1 MKKTVVLYPGL
12 LVSHFTP
19 MIELA
24 DVFTEHGYAVA
35 VALIN
40 PSVKEDDTAFTTV
53 VARAMSSKTSLSFH
67 VLPLIPR
74 PPSLAFRGII
84 VETVI
89 NYFDTVRRNN
99 AHLHDFLSSVQGLH
113 AVVVDSTCGLAIEV
127 VRKLGVP
134 AYQFYPSD
142 AGALAVDLQIR
153 SLRAGSMKL
162 GGDGTLVEFLGVPP
176 MPASHAT
183 DIFGQPVGE
192 KVDKDLEVLMTEVT
206 RAMAEFSGIVINTFV
221 SLEERALRAL
231 HDDLRRSLPGG
242 MVLPPVY
249 TVGPLV
255 DKAGAVDKSIAVL
268 GNHQEQQLREIAAG
282 LDKSG
287 HRFLWVVRAPST
299 QHLDALLPEGFR
311 ARTRGRGLVVNN
323 WVPQPEILRHRA
335 TGAFVTHCGWNSVLE
350 GITAGVPMLCWPM
363 YAEQRINS
371 VLVVED
377 MSAGVE
383 MEGWLEGLVTA
394 DEVEAKVRLVMES
407 EHGRKL
413 RERVEA
419 YKHGAAMAWKDGGS
433 SRAAF
438 ALVLS
443 EMDAAHDNIVTTL
456 RPSPKRC
463 LQKCLGI
470 KPVFLDRGI
479 SRQEA
484 MLASMFQGSAVKSKK
499 KSSWGFNGLR
509 RWKKAGNEEATASG
523 ERPDYATS

>member
-12 LVSHFTP
+12 AVSHFTP

-53 VARAMSSKTSLSFH
+53 VARAMSSKTSVSFH

-74 PPSLAFRGII
+74 PPSLAFPGTISEHII
-84 VETVI
+84 DHLDI
-89 NYFDTVRRNN
+89 VRRNN
-99 AHLHDFLSSVQGLH
+99 AHLHDFLSSVQNLH
-113 AVVVDSTCGLAIEV
+113 AVVVDASCGLAIEAA
-127 VRKLGVP
+127 RKLGVP
-134 AYQFYPSD
+134 VYQLYPSD

-153 SLRAGSMKL
+153 SLRAGSKTC
-162 GGDGTLVEFLGVPP
+162 GGDGTLVELLGVPP

-192 KVDKDLEVLMTEVT
+192 VDKDLEVLMAEGA
-206 RAMAEFSGIVINTFV
+206 RATAEFAGILINTFV
-221 SLEERALRAL
+221 SLEERALGAL
-231 HDDLRRSLPGG
+231 HDDLRRSLPDG
-242 MVLPPVY
+242 MMLPPVY
-249 TVGPLV
+249 PVGPLV
-255 DKAGAVDKSIAVL
+255 DKAGAVDESSRHDCLVWLDGQPDRSVVFLCFGSIA
-268 GNHQEQQLREIAAG
+268 GAGDHPKQQLREIAAG

-363 YAEQRINS
+363 YVEQRINK
-371 VLVVED
+371 VLVMED
-377 MSAGVE
+377 MGVGVE
-383 MEGWLEGLVTA
+383 LEGWLEGLVTA
-394 DEVEAKVRLVMES
+394 DVVEAKVRLVMES

-438 ALVLS
+438 VRLLS
-443 EMDAAHDNIVTTL
+443 EMDAAHD
-456 RPSPKRC
+456 
-463 LQKCLGI
+463 
-470 KPVFLDRGI
+470 
-479 SRQEA
+479 
-484 MLASMFQGSAVKSKK
+484 KSV
-499 KSSWGFNGLR
+499 
-509 RWKKAGNEEATASG
+509 A
-523 ERPDYATS
+523 

>member
-12 LVSHFTP
+12 FVGHFAP
-19 MIELA
+19 MMELA
-24 DVFTEHGYAVA
+24 DVFTEHGYDVV

-40 PSVKEDDTAFTTV
+40 LSVKEDDAAFT
-53 VARAMSSKTSLSFH
+53 A
-67 VLPLIPR
+67 
-74 PPSLAFRGII
+74 
-84 VETVI
+84 TVI
-89 NYFDTVRRNN
+89 NYFDLVRRNN

-113 AVVVDSTCGLAIEV
+113 AVVIDTSCDLAIEAA
-127 VRKLGVP
+127 RMLGVP
-134 AYQFYPSD
+134 VYQFYPAD
-142 AGALAVDLQIR
+142 AGALAVDLQVR
-153 SLRAGSMKL
+153 LHRAGSKTL
-162 GGDGTLVEFLGVPP
+162 GGDGTVVEFLGVPP

-183 DIFGQPVGE
+183 DIFGQPADQ
-192 KVDKDLEVLMTEVT
+192 KLDKDLEAL
-206 RAMAEFSGIVINTFV
+206 MAERARATADFAGILINTFV
-221 SLEERALRAL
+221 LLEERALGAL
-231 HDDLRRSLPGG
+231 HDDLRRSLPDG

-255 DKAGAVDKSIAVL
+255 DKAVAVDERSRHDCLVWLDGQPDRSVVFLCFGSIAGL
-268 GNHQEQQLREIAAG
+268 WDHPEQQLREIAAG

-299 QHLDALLPEGFR
+299 PPLDALLPEGFS
-311 ARTRGRGLVVNN
+311 ARTRGRGLVVNT
-323 WVPQPEILRHRA
+323 WVPQPEVLRHRA

-377 MSAGVE
+377 MGVGVE

-413 RERVEA
+413 GERVEA

-443 EMDAAHDNIVTTL
+443 EMDAAFD
-456 RPSPKRC
+456 
-463 LQKCLGI
+463 
-470 KPVFLDRGI
+470 
-479 SRQEA
+479 
-484 MLASMFQGSAVKSKK
+484 KSV
-499 KSSWGFNGLR
+499 
-509 RWKKAGNEEATASG
+509 A
-523 ERPDYATS
+523 